1 MMRFYEQQHPFYCG
15 VDLHARTMHVCVLDH
30 EGQVLAHQNIESC
43 PDAFLSLT
51 APWRKRNMIVGCECM
66 FAWYWLADLCQEQGM
81 PFVLGHALYM
91 KAIHGGKTKN
101 DKIDSHKIAKLL
113 RGGNFPLAYVYPK
126 ARRPTRDLLRR
137 RMRLV
142 HLRSEAMG
150 HVQNTFHQYNLPR
163 WANRID
169 RPKNREGLAERFEEP
184 SLRRSMEIDLEL
196 IDHLEDQIRRV
207 ELHLEHTARV
217 DDPYSLSLLRT
228 IPGVGKVLGLLL
240 LYEADNLNRFAT
252 PGQFLSYSRLVAG
265 KHESAGKSKGG
276 KGRKMGNRYLKWAFG
291 EAATLMLRDR
301 DEAQRLVERRTRRH
315 SKARAMSHLA
325 RKLGRATYYVL
336 KKQKPFDVKKFFANG

>member
-15 VDLHARTMHVCVLDH
+15 VDLHARTMHVCVLDQ
-30 EGQVLAHQNIESC
+30 EGQVLVHRNIDSC
-43 PDAFLSLT
+43 PDAFLALT
-51 APWRKRNMIVGCECM
+51 AAWRKRNMIVGCECM
-66 FAWYWLADLCQEQGM
+66 FAWYWLADLCQEQSI

-101 DKIDSHKIAKLL
+101 DSIDSHKIAKLL

-142 HLRSEAMG
+142 HLRAEAMG

-163 WANRID
+163 WAKRID
-169 RPKNREGLAERFEEP
+169 RPKHREGVLERFEEP
-184 SLRRSMEIDLEL
+184 SLRKSMEIDLEL
-196 IDHLEDQIRRV
+196 IDYLEEQIRRL

-228 IPGVGKVLGLLL
+228 IPGVGKVLGLVL
-240 LYEADNLNRFAT
+240 LYEADNLSRFAT
-252 PGQFLSYSRLVAG
+252 PGQFLSYSRLVTG
-265 KHESAGKSKGG
+265 QHESAGKSQGG

-291 EAATLMLRDR
+291 EAATLMLRDCE
-301 DEAQRLVERRTRRH
+301 EAKRLVDRRTRRH

-325 RKLGRATYYVL
+325 RKIGRAAYYVL
-336 KKQKPFDVKKFFANG
+336 KKQKPFDLKQFFAN